1 MEARQL
7 DDEPTALPEL
17 RPVLE
22 FWFDE
27 LKPQAWFTRNA
38 AVDEKIT
45 GRFRDVYHRL
55 QESPPAAT
63 ELTAAQVVAAVI
75 VLDQFPRN
83 MFRGLPQSLATDAAA
98 LQLSREAVAAG
109 LDRQLGGSERGKAMR
124 QFLYM
129 PFMHS
134 EDAAVQ
140 SRSLELFTPLGDQAF
155 DFARQHQEIIARF
168 GRFPHRNAIL
178 GRTATPEEQEFLR
191 THPGF

>member
-7 DDEPTALPEL
+7 VEHSALSEL
-17 RPVLE
+17 QPVLE

-27 LKPQAWFTRNA
+27 LKPQQWFTRNA
-38 AVDEKIT
+38 AIDEKIT
-45 GRFRDVYHRL
+45 RRFGDLYQRL
-55 QESPPAAT
+55 QQHAPAVSDM
-63 ELTAAQVVAAVI
+63 TAAQVVAAVI

-83 MFRGLPQSLATDAAA
+83 MFRDSPQAFASDAVA
-98 LQLSREAVAAG
+98 LRLSQEAVGAA
-109 LDRQLGGSERGKAMR
+109 LDRQLGGSERGRAMR

-129 PFMHS
+129 PFVHS

-140 SRSLELFTPLGDQAF
+140 SRSLELFTPLGEETF
-155 DFARQHQEIIARF
+155 NFARQHQEIIARF

-178 GRTATPEEQEFLR
+178 GRTSTAEEQEFLI

>member
-1 MEARQL
+1 VEAREL
-7 DDEPTALPEL
+7 DAQSALPEL
-17 RPVLE
+17 RHVLE

-27 LKPQAWFTRNA
+27 LKPQAWFTRNE

-45 GRFRDVYHRL
+45 RRFRDTYHRL
-55 QESPPAAT
+55 QQNPPAAT
-63 ELTAAQVVAAVI
+63 ELTVAQVVAAVI

-83 MFRGLPQSLATDAAA
+83 MFRNSPQAFATDAAA

-109 LDRQLGGSERGKAMR
+109 LDRQLSGSERGKAMR

-134 EDAAVQ
+134 EDAQIQA
-140 SRSLELFTPLGDQAF
+140 RSLELFTPLGEESF
-155 DFARQHQEIIARF
+155 DFARQHEEIIARF

-178 GRTATPEEQEFLR
+178 GRTSTPEENEFLR